1 LYWKPFSGIVKQDW
15 YKDMKASERVYLKY
29 DYLAK
34 KYASKIF
41 SYEAL
46 SFEYEDLVQEFRLKI
61 FTSVKAYGR
70 RYAQYLRGESSRPV
84 PIKYYLEAACGNKA
98 RDFMKFISREG
109 YKVHIDD
116 INYDYGIEDD
126 SVTDTSENRFMVNG
140 VDLLEG
146 LKGKERAVFSLFLRG
161 YNTNFLRKVYFNN
174 AKEKALK
181 KSILE
186 SGDEPID
193 VTDIIEMQREYLITH
208 YGSELLEQK
217 RVYSSY
223 SVDDD

>member
-1 LYWKPFSGIVKQDW
+1 MKP
-15 YKDMKASERVYLKY
+15 SEKVYLKY
-29 DYLAK
+29 EYLAK

-61 FTSVKAYGR
+61 FTSIKAYGR
-70 RYAQYLRGESSRPV
+70 RYARFLRGEAPRPV

-109 YKVHIDD
+109 YKVRIDD
-116 INYDYGIEDD
+116 INYDYGIESD
-126 SVTDTSENRFMVNG
+126 SVTDTRANRFIVNG

-161 YNTNFLRKVYFNN
+161 YNASFLRKVYFSN

-181 KSILE
+181 RAVIA
-186 SGDEPID
+186 SGDEPFD
-193 VTDIIEMQREYLITH
+193 VTDIIDSQRQYLIAR
-208 YGSELLEQK
+208 YGDSLMEQK
-217 RVYSSY
+217 KVYASY

>member
-1 LYWKPFSGIVKQDW
+1 MKP
-15 YKDMKASERVYLKY
+15 SEKVYLKY
-29 DYLAK
+29 EYLAK

-61 FTSVKAYGR
+61 FTSIKAYGR
-70 RYAQYLRGESSRPV
+70 RYARFLRGEAPRPV

-109 YKVHIDD
+109 YKVRIDD
-116 INYDYGIEDD
+116 INYDYGVESD
-126 SVTDTSENRFMVNG
+126 SVTDTRANKFIVNG

-161 YNTNFLRKVYFNN
+161 YNASFLRKVYFSN

-181 KSILE
+181 RAVIV
-186 SGDEPID
+186 SGDEPFD
-193 VTDIIEMQREYLITH
+193 VTDIIDSQRQYLIAR
-208 YGSELLEQK
+208 YGDSLMEQK
-217 RVYSSY
+217 KVYASY

>member
-1 LYWKPFSGIVKQDW
+1 MKP
-15 YKDMKASERVYLKY
+15 SEKVYLKY
-29 DYLAK
+29 EYLAK

-61 FTSVKAYGR
+61 FTSIKAYGR
-70 RYAQYLRGESSRPV
+70 RYARFLRGEAPRPV

-109 YKVHIDD
+109 YKVRIDD
-116 INYDYGIEDD
+116 INYDYGVESD
-126 SVTDTSENRFMVNG
+126 SVTDTRANRFIVNG

-161 YNTNFLRKVYFNN
+161 YNASFLRKVYFSN

-181 KSILE
+181 RAVIA
-186 SGDEPID
+186 SGDEPFD
-193 VTDIIEMQREYLITH
+193 VTDIINSQRQYLIAR
-208 YGSELLEQK
+208 YGDSLMEQK
-217 RVYSSY
+217 KVYASY
-223 SVDDD
+223 SVNDD